1 MEKTH
6 LTNEN
11 DSTIRLTAYSGRYII
26 DINGGQDMILNFET
40 NRLFLRLFEP
50 SDAKM
55 VQVLAGNVE
64 VAGTTLSIP
73 HPYPDG
79 VAEGWIEAT
88 RQSFEKGD
96 SYTFAMVKKED
107 ELHGY

>member
-1 MEKTH
+1 
-6 LTNEN
+6 
-11 DSTIRLTAYSGRYII
+11 
-26 DINGGQDMILNFET
+26 MILNFET